1 MAFPQDFLNLA
12 NFQLAWE
19 RVIRGSNA
27 QYKRFHRHLIPSYNI
42 AADSNL
48 TDLISRL
55 RKGIYLPSRAVT
67 VYIPKPT
74 RILRPITL
82 LSLNDQVLY
91 QGIANYIAGR
101 FFKSLRPN
109 YGVKAFGA
117 LYAGSQSPFF
127 YRPWKKAYQQFNAA
141 IKRSYSAGNKVLG
154 DFDLVSFFDLI
165 DHKILRKI
173 LERNVASGEVLD
185 LLFDCLQ
192 EWTSGNPS
200 AYIRGHGIPQG
211 PEPSAFLAEIM
222 LADFDRAGYR
232 NVAYLRYV
240 DDIKLLGKDF
250 SPVRRALLRLDL
262 QAKRLGLV
270 PQAQK
275 IEVRRITDINA
286 ELKSVPSSIA
296 GATSPQKMLAR
307 SKSTIQR
314 LQRLLRN
321 SLSKRKG
328 EVVVKKETHFK
339 FALQR
344 LPPSKRVLRLIEPLF
359 HSRPDLS
366 DILSRFASRF
376 QRDRRVAKLLYRT
389 LKTDPVFD
397 AAGGDYVLALD
408 RCAPLREPKKYKK
421 IVSKLMNRSEEKS
434 LLLDVARNLY
444 TYKRTSKT
452 YVVQSVKTEPS
463 AISAGQLINLL
474 VFDANHA
481 SLSARDLLPAL
492 RTFANRSTDE
502 DLCRYCTYLMLS
514 ELRKRPHSPQLAGAL
529 LLQHLGWSSP
539 AITTSL
545 LTTFFRDLFGLTIRV
560 DWGSLLGKR
569 AHSEAQRRAILLRG
583 RWAGNPSILITTLD
597 SFNDLLLQRMSK
609 KHKALKKPFLKAA
622 GKNKIPDYGAWLKHP
637 IVSKVLPKSSPILI
651 GCHDLR
657 VRADVAHA
665 THKKS
670 GRFTRP
676 VSYNEK
682 AKLLKTMK
690 TAYNE
695 FLTVC
700 AAV

>member
-1 MAFPQDFLNLA
+1 MALPHDFLDLA

-19 RVIRGSNA
+19 RVVRGSNA
-27 QYKRFHRHLIPSYNI
+27 QYKRFYAHLIPSYNI
-42 AADSNL
+42 ASDTNL
-48 TDLISRL
+48 KDLISRI
-55 RKGIYLPSRAVT
+55 RKGLYEPSSAT
-67 VYIPKPT
+67 TIYIPKPT

-91 QGIANYIAGR
+91 QAIANYIASR

-127 YRPWKKAYQQFNAA
+127 YRPWKKAYQQFNSA
-141 IKRSYSAGNKVLG
+141 IKKSYAAGNKVLG

-173 LERNVASGEVLD
+173 LERKVASGEVLD
-185 LLFDCLQ
+185 LLGDCLG

-232 NVAYLRYV
+232 DVDYLRYV

-296 GATSPQKMLAR
+296 GATSPHKMLALT
-307 SKSTIQR
+307 KSTVRR
-314 LQRLLRN
+314 LRRLLRN
-321 SLSKRKG
+321 SLNKRKG
-328 EVVVKKETHFK
+328 EVVVRRETHFK

-366 DILSRFASRF
+366 GVLSRFASRF
-376 QRDRRVAKLLYRT
+376 PKDRRVAKLLHNT

-408 RCAPLREPKKYKK
+408 RCVPSREPKKYRKL
-421 IVSKLMNRSEEKS
+421 VSRLMGHSEEKS
-434 LLLDVARNLY
+434 VLLDVPCNLY
-444 TYKRTSKT
+444 TYKRSSRKF
-452 YVVQSVKTEPS
+452 VALSVKTEPS
-463 AISAGQLINLL
+463 PIAAGQLI
-474 VFDANHA
+474 H
-481 SLSARDLLPAL
+481 LPRL
-492 RTFANRSTDE
+492 Q
-502 DLCRYCTYLMLS
+502 
-514 ELRKRPHSPQLAGAL
+514 PQHPS
-529 LLQHLGWSSP
+529 HLPG
-539 AITTSL
+539 
-545 LTTFFRDLFGLTIRV
+545 
-560 DWGSLLGKR
+560 
-569 AHSEAQRRAILLRG
+569 
-583 RWAGNPSILITTLD
+583 
-597 SFNDLLLQRMSK
+597 
-609 KHKALKKPFLKAA
+609 
-622 GKNKIPDYGAWLKHP
+622 
-637 IVSKVLPKSSPILI
+637 
-651 GCHDLR
+651 
-657 VRADVAHA
+657 
-665 THKKS
+665 
-670 GRFTRP
+670 
-676 VSYNEK
+676 
-682 AKLLKTMK
+682 
-690 TAYNE
+690 
-695 FLTVC
+695 
-700 AAV
+700 

>member
-1 MAFPQDFLNLA
+1 MPFPQDFLNLA

-19 RVIRGSNA
+19 RMVRGSNA
-27 QYKRFHRHLIPSYNI
+27 QYKRFYSHLVPSYNI
-42 AADSNL
+42 ASDTNL
-48 TDLISRL
+48 KDLISKL
-55 RKGIYLPSRAVT
+55 RKGLYQPSSAVT

-74 RILRPITL
+74 RVLRPITL
-82 LSLNDQVLY
+82 LTLNDQVLY
-91 QGIANYIAGR
+91 QAIANYIADR

-109 YGVKAFGA
+109 YGVRAFGA

-127 YRPWKKAYQQFNAA
+127 YRPWKKAYQQFNGA
-141 IKRSYSAGNKVLG
+141 IKKSYAAGNKVLG

-173 LERNVASGEVLD
+173 LARKVASGEVLD
-185 LLFDCLQ
+185 LLCECL
-192 EWTSGNPS
+192 EKWTSGNPS

-232 NVAYLRYV
+232 DVAYLRYV

-275 IEVRRITDINA
+275 IEVRRVTDINA

-296 GATSPQKMLAR
+296 GATSPHRMPFLT
-307 SKSTIQR
+307 KSTIRR

-321 SLSKRKG
+321 SLCKRKG
-328 EVVVKKETHFK
+328 EVVVQKETHFK
-339 FALQR
+339 FSLQR
-344 LPPSKRVLRLIEPLF
+344 LPPSKRVLRSIEPLF

-366 DILSRFASRF
+366 AVLSRFASRF
-376 QRDRRVAKLLYRT
+376 QKDRRVANLLYKT

-397 AAGGDYVLALD
+397 AAGADYVLALD
-408 RCAPLREPKKYKK
+408 RCAPTREPKKYRK

-434 LLLDVARNLY
+434 VLLGVSRNLY
-444 TYKRTSKT
+444 IYKRSSKT
-452 YVVQSVKTEPS
+452 FAVQSVKTEPS

-474 VFDANHA
+474 VFDPNHA
-481 SLSARDLLPAL
+481 SLSALDLLPAL
-492 RTFANRSTDE
+492 RAFANRSTDE

-514 ELRKRPHSPQLAGAL
+514 ELKKRPHSPQPAGAL

-539 AITTSL
+539 VTTTSL
-545 LTTFFRDLFGLTIRV
+545 LTTFFGDFFGLATKL
-560 DWGSLLGKR
+560 DWESLLGKR

-583 RWAGNPSILITTLD
+583 RWAGNPSIFITALD
-597 SFNDLLLQRMSK
+597 SFNDLLLQRLSR

-622 GKNKIPDYGAWLKHP
+622 GKNKIPDYGGWLRHP
-637 IVSKVLPKSSPILI
+637 IIGNLLPKSSPILI
-651 GCHDLR
+651 DCHDLR

-682 AKLLKTMK
+682 RS
-690 TAYNE
+690 
-695 FLTVC
+695 
-700 AAV
+700 